1 MSLNWSMGNIVG
13 EVGEMMEGQVLRGMH
28 TYFKHRSIPRQLL
41 ESAHGHN
48 GVSSSEVITVDENER
63 VPAVEA
69 PAAP

>member
-1 MSLNWSMGNIVG
+1 MGNVVG
-13 EVGEMMEGQVLRGMH
+13 EVREMMEGQVLRGMH

-41 ESAHGHN
+41 ESAHGA
-48 GVSSSEVITVDENER
+48 SSSEVITVDENER